1 MSEESKGGLE
11 ISDWRLGIRNLLSP
25 IANLQSLIFLFI
37 LLLAT
42 GLRFYRLDGSSLW
55 SDEGNTWAL
64 LDHSFAQ
71 IAQLAAADIHPPGYY
86 WLLKI
91 WTTVVG
97 TSAAGMRSF
106 SALCGVGV
114 VFIIYQIGRRL
125 EMNGSR
131 GQGLALLAALLA
143 ALNPFQIY
151 YSQEAR
157 MYMLLTLESAGIF
170 WALLVWQTSQQEET
184 RGDRNSG
191 VQRYRVPIKPT
202 LAYLVCGI
210 LGLWTHYSFPIV
222 LAAAGLAYLWHNLR
236 TTTQGSRWRRLLPFV
251 LVNMLIVLAYAPW
264 LPIAVEQIR
273 AWPKGGVEVSTLDGL
288 RLTVQTLLFGP
299 IRPLPEVV
307 WPWLLAAA
315 GVPLIGLFVLRRQP
329 TLPAIAL
336 WLLAPIGLMFGLGL
350 FSDAFLKFLLVAS
363 PAWCVAVAFAGID
376 QRPTTHDQRPDHYV
390 LRTAYYVVRNTQYAV
405 QILLPIGALLFAILI
420 LPVYYTNPS
429 TRDNYAGVARYIQ
442 AVGDPDSDLVLLNAP
457 GQQEVWRYYDPG
469 LPVLALPQQRP
480 PDVQQTL
487 ETLALTASTR
497 RTIFALFWATNEAD
511 PDQTVEHWLDQ
522 QTFKGL
528 ESWQGN
534 LRFVT
539 YQLPYQLICIA
550 PSAATILDQRIE
562 LVEQCQPAFP
572 QHAAPGEVVL
582 VGLHW
587 QTRVPI
593 EQRYKVSVQLLD
605 ARNQVIAQRDSE
617 PVGGSQP
624 TDAWPPGATVI
635 DNHGVTIKPGT
646 PPGDYQL
653 IAVLYDPLTG
663 ERLNTGVTDQIGLGQ
678 VHIDRPTR
686 ALPLEIVD
694 MQHRLNQQIWGVKLV
709 GYDAYRKDFAHAPDT
724 PIPAGDLVHFTLYWQ
739 APDPKPND
747 FPADLHFTL
756 RLGDQTLTTALAGG
770 HYPTSQ
776 WQPGELVRAEF
787 DLPFDGQSATPSLQI
802 GDDTYALKALP

>member
-1 MSEESKGGLE
+1 MSEGRKERLE
-11 ISDWRLGIRNLLSP
+11 IGDWEVARP
-25 IANLQSLIFLFI
+25 ISNLQSPILLFI

-86 WLLKI
+86 WALKI

-114 VFIIYQIGRRL
+114 VFIIYQIGRRV
-125 EMNGSR
+125 EMNGAR
-131 GQGLALLAALLA
+131 GRGLALLAALLA

-157 MYMLLTLESAGIF
+157 MYMLLTLESAGLF

-184 RGDRNSG
+184 PVDRNSG
-191 VQRYRVPIKPT
+191 LARDRVPSKPA

-222 LAAAGLAYLWHNLR
+222 LAAAGLAYLWHILR

-251 LVNMLIVLAYAPW
+251 LVNLLIVLAYAPW

-273 AWPKGGVEVSTLDGL
+273 AWPKGGIEVSTLDGV

-299 IRPLPEVV
+299 IRPLPAVV

-315 GVPLIGLFVLRRQP
+315 GVPLIGLIVLRRQP
-329 TLPAIAL
+329 ALPAIAL

-363 PAWCVAVAFAGID
+363 PAWCLVVASAGID
-376 QRPTTHDQRPDHYV
+376 QRPTSNKQRIIDH
-390 LRTAYYVVRNTQYAV
+390 AAH
-405 QILLPIGALLFAILI
+405 ILLPIGALLLAILI

-497 RTIFALFWATNEAD
+497 RTIFALFWATDEAD

-550 PSAATILDQRIE
+550 PSAETILDQRIE

-572 QHAAPGEVVL
+572 QHAVPGEVML

-593 EQRYKVSVQLLD
+593 EQRYKVSVQLVD
-605 ARNQVIAQRDSE
+605 SRNQVIAQRDSE

-624 TDAWPPGATVI
+624 TDAWLPGAIVI

-678 VHIDRPTR
+678 VHIVRPTR

-694 MQHRLNQQIWGVKLV
+694 MQHRLNQQLGGVKLV

-724 PIPAGDLVHFTLYWQ
+724 PIQTGDLVHFTFYWQ
-739 APDPKPND
+739 APDPEPNN

-756 RLGDQTLTTALAGG
+756 RLGDQTLSTALAGG
-770 HYPTSQ
+770 NYPTSQ

-802 GDDTYALKALP
+802 GDDTSTLKALP